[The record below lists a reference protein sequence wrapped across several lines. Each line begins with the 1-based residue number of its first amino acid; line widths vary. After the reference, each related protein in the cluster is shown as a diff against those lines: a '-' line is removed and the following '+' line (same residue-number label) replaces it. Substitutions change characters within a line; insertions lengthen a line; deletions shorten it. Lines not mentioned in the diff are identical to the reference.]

1 MTFVEGPVRASVPA
15 TSANLGPGYDTL
27 GLALE
32 LRDDL
37 TAEVTD
43 HGLGVEIAGE
53 GAGDVARDE
62 THLVI
67 RAMRAAFDALGE
79 QPAGLLISCYNRVP
93 HARGLGSSSAAIVA
107 GVHLAR
113 GLVEGGLAALPD
125 DAAFRLAAELEGHPD
140 NVAAACF
147 GGLTIAGA
155 GEHGDFAV
163 SLPVVAGVRA
173 VAFIP
178 PTALETSVARGL
190 LPDAV
195 PHRDAAAD
203 AGRSALLVAALTRE
217 PDHLFEATQD
227 FLHQEYR
234 RPAMPESLALV
245 DRLRADGHAAVVS
258 GAGPT
263 VLVLTE
269 ATELEP
275 LTSYLPGRL
284 ARPHPRRRHAG
295 RGRQPLTAAPG
306 KWHEPRR
313 HEAGGALRSPVSRV
327 TSGLGETLR
336 AAAGS
341 E

>member
-1 MTFVEGPVRASVPA
+1 VTFVEGPVRASVPA
-15 TSANLGPGYDTL
+15 TSANLGPGYDSL

-67 RAMRAAFDALGE
+67 RAMRAAFDALGQ
-79 QPAGLLISCYNRVP
+79 QPDGLLISCHNRVP

-113 GLVEGGLAALPD
+113 ALAVEGVDALSD
-125 DAAFRLAAELEGHPD
+125 EAAFRLAAKLEGHPD

-147 GGLTIAGA
+147 GGLTVAGA
-155 GEHGDFAV
+155 GVDGYFAV

-173 VAFIP
+173 VAFVP

-195 PHRDAAAD
+195 PHHDAAAD
-203 AGRSALLVAALTRE
+203 AGRAALLVAALTRD

-245 DRLRADGHAAVVS
+245 DRLRADGQAAVVS

-263 VLVLTE
+263 VLVLTD

-275 LTSYLPGRL
+275 LTTYLPDAWRSL
-284 ARPHPRRRHAG
+284 TLDVAT
-295 RGRQPLTAAPG
+295 RG
-306 KWHEPRR
+306 
-313 HEAGGALRSPVSRV
+313 VVISR
-327 TSGLGETLR
+327 
-336 AAAGS
+336 
-341 E
+341 